1 MNIPSK
7 GQSYL
12 KQSVLLLNKMFQ
24 ENRVLRVLLQ
34 EDISNG
40 DLKQFEEVMKL
51 VVFDDSRKLPCN
63 VVAETD
69 REIGP
74 NINYTVYINPRFKEQ
89 FKTHNT
95 ALENHRLRFVN
106 YLA

>member
-24 ENRVLRVLLQ
+24 ENRVLRSHLE

-51 VVFDDSRKLPCN
+51 VEFGDSRKLP
-63 VVAETD
+63 
-69 REIGP
+69 
-74 NINYTVYINPRFKEQ
+74 
-89 FKTHNT
+89 
-95 ALENHRLRFVN
+95 
-106 YLA
+106 